1 MENIG
6 KWNNKFQDFLKNPN
20 EHSFFINESTPEEN
34 MGVTKKLNIKKSA
47 DIYGIWPKLTKITAE
62 RIINHAS
69 LIFNCTIEQGIFLE
83 KLKTAFTYPTHK
95 GKSKFDWS
103 NY

>member
-47 DIYGIWPKLTKITAE
+47 DIYGI
-62 RIINHAS
+62 
-69 LIFNCTIEQGIFLE
+69 
-83 KLKTAFTYPTHK
+83 
-95 GKSKFDWS
+95 
-103 NY
+103 